1 MWVILVG
8 LFQRLAIVDQEIDSI
23 GAQICR
29 FLLLVFIKRQNGGL
43 SYAQELINSPS
54 GELSDEGAK

>member
-1 MWVILVG
+1 MWVILAG
-8 LFQRLAIVDQEIDSI
+8 LFQRLATVDEEIDSI

-43 SYAQELINSPS
+43 SYAQELISPS

>member
-1 MWVILVG
+1 
-8 LFQRLAIVDQEIDSI
+8 LAIVDQEIDSI

-43 SYAQELINSPS
+43 SYAQELISPS

>member
-1 MWVILVG
+1 MWLILAG
-8 LFQRLAIVDQEIDSI
+8 LFQRLATVDEEIDSI

-43 SYAQELINSPS
+43 FSYAQELISPS